1 MKLLVENIGK
11 TLSDINCIHVFSSQ
25 SLKAGEIKAKTSF
38 VVQGLRI
45 CLAMQGMKVL
55 SLVRELRSHMLWGN

>member
-25 SLKAGEIKAKTSF
+25 SLKAGEIKAKTFF